1 MCCLNFITYKH
12 KIQPKEENTYN
23 KMGDEMNRHRK
34 RYLKRKS
41 YPRKHKTKVFFAFLA
56 VFLVLSVTALFVEV
70 KSPSIIYA
78 MAEDKAQSIAIQAIN
93 DSVNDVIDGKD
104 EIYKEL
110 VDYRYDDEGNIISV
124 NTNIN
129 LTNAVE
135 GMILDGIVK
144 RIDASSRCP
153 IKIPIGTLTG
163 SDLLTGRG
171 PRITFYISL
180 SGNARSTIENLFE
193 STGINQTRHQIQ
205 IRFEVDVS
213 IVMSGKHF
221 GVTVENTVVIGET
234 IIVGKIPESYV
245 RQPTS

>member
-1 MCCLNFITYKH
+1 
-12 KIQPKEENTYN
+12 
-23 KMGDEMNRHRK
+23 MNRRRK
-34 RYLKRKS
+34 RFRRMKRYRSKS
-41 YPRKHKTKVFFAFLA
+41 GKHIIISVFCA
-56 VFLVLSVTALFVEV
+56 VLILSVTALLIEA

-78 MAEDKAQSIAIQAIN
+78 MAEDKAKSIAIQAIN
-93 DSVNDVIDGKD
+93 NSVSDVIDGKE

-129 LTNAVE
+129 LTNTVE
-135 GMILDGIVK
+135 GLILDGIVK
-144 RIDASSRCP
+144 RIDNSSRCP

-171 PRITFYISL
+171 PEITFYISL
-180 SGNARSTIENLFE
+180 SGNAGSSIENLFE

-205 IRFEVDVS
+205 IRIIVDVS

-221 GVTVENTVVIGET
+221 GATVENTVVIGET

-245 RQPTS
+245 RQPAN

>member
-1 MCCLNFITYKH
+1 MY
-12 KIQPKEENTYN
+12 
-23 KMGDEMNRHRK
+23 RHRRFFRFRKLGRKKK
-34 RYLKRKS
+34 RAK
-41 YPRKHKTKVFFAFLA
+41 PFLI
-56 VFLVLSVTALFVEV
+56 LLSLLLIPTVTVLFVEA
-70 KSPSIIYA
+70 KSPSVIYA
-78 MAEDKAQSIAIQAIN
+78 MAEDKAKSIAIQAIN
-93 DSVNDVIDGKD
+93 DSVSEVIDGKD
-104 EIYKEL
+104 DIYKDL

-129 LTNAVE
+129 LTNTVE
-135 GMILDGIVK
+135 GLILSSIAK
-144 RIDASSRCP
+144 RIDSASRCP
-153 IKIPIGTLTG
+153 IKIPIGTLAG

-171 PRITFYISL
+171 PKITFYISL
-180 SGNARSTIENLFE
+180 SGNAKSSIENLFE

-245 RQPTS
+245 RQPAN

>member
-1 MCCLNFITYKH
+1 
-12 KIQPKEENTYN
+12 
-23 KMGDEMNRHRK
+23 MGDGMKMRRK
-34 RYLKRKS
+34 RYRHIKR
-41 YPRKHKTKVFFAFLA
+41 PRRKGRTKILFPIFFILLISGVAAF
-56 VFLVLSVTALFVEV
+56 FVEL

-78 MAEDKAQSIAIQAIN
+78 MAEDKAKSIAIQAIN
-93 DSVNDVIDGKD
+93 NSVSDVIDGKD

-129 LTNAVE
+129 LTNTVE
-135 GMILDGIVK
+135 GLILDGIVK
-144 RIDASSRCP
+144 RIDEASRYP
-153 IKIPIGTLTG
+153 IKIPVGTLTG

-171 PRITFYISL
+171 PKITFYISL
-180 SGNARSTIENLFE
+180 SGNARSSIENLFE

-221 GVTVENTVVIGET
+221 GATVENTVVIGET

-245 RQPTS
+245 RQPDS

>member
-1 MCCLNFITYKH
+1 MNIKFNQKR
-12 KIQPKEENTYN
+12 KIHII
-23 KMGDEMNRHRK
+23 KMGDEMYRHRK

-41 YPRKHKTKVFFAFLA
+41 YPRKRKVKLFFIFLSL
-56 VFLVLSVTALFVEV
+56 FLSLSVTALFIEV
-70 KSPSIIYA
+70 KSPSIIYG
-78 MAEDKAQSIAIQAIN
+78 MAEDKAKSIAIQAIN
-93 DSVNDVIDGKD
+93 NSVSDVIDGKD

-144 RIDASSRCP
+144 RIDSSSRCP
-153 IKIPIGTLTG
+153 IKIPMGTLTG

-180 SGNARSTIENLFE
+180 SGNAKSSIENLFE

-234 IIVGKIPESYV
+234 IIVGRIPESYV
-245 RQPTS
+245 RQPVS

>member
-1 MCCLNFITYKH
+1 MNIKFNQKR
-12 KIQPKEENTYN
+12 KIHII
-23 KMGDEMNRHRK
+23 KMGDEMYRHRK

-41 YPRKHKTKVFFAFLA
+41 YPRKRKVKLFFIFLSL
-56 VFLVLSVTALFVEV
+56 FLSLAVTALFIEV
-70 KSPSIIYA
+70 KSPSIIYG
-78 MAEDKAQSIAIQAIN
+78 MAEDKAKSIAIQAIN
-93 DSVNDVIDGKD
+93 NSVSDVIDGKD

-144 RIDASSRCP
+144 RIDSSSRYP
-153 IKIPIGTLTG
+153 IKIPMGTLTG

-180 SGNARSTIENLFE
+180 SGNAKSSIENLFE

-234 IIVGKIPESYV
+234 IIVGRIPESYV

>member
-1 MCCLNFITYKH
+1 
-12 KIQPKEENTYN
+12 
-23 KMGDEMNRHRK
+23 MGDKMNRRRK
-34 RYLKRKS
+34 RFRKAKRHRAHRS
-41 YPRKHKTKVFFAFLA
+41 RSLIFLSFLLTSILA
-56 VFLVLSVTALFVEV
+56 VIALFVEA

-78 MAEDKAQSIAIQAIN
+78 MAEDKAKSVAIQAIN
-93 DSVNDVIDGKD
+93 NSVSEVIDGKD
-104 EIYKEL
+104 ESYKEL

-135 GMILDGIVK
+135 GAILDSVARK
-144 RIDASSRCP
+144 IDESSRCA
-153 IKIPIGTLTG
+153 IKIPVGTLTG

-171 PRITFYISL
+171 PGLTFYINL

-205 IRFEVDVS
+205 VKIEIDMS
-213 IVMSGKHF
+213 IVMSGRHF
-221 GVTVENTVVIGET
+221 GATVESTVVIGET

-245 RQPTS
+245 RQPS

>member
-1 MCCLNFITYKH
+1 
-12 KIQPKEENTYN
+12 
-23 KMGDEMNRHRK
+23 MGDEMYRHRK
-34 RYLKRKS
+34 RYPRRKS
-41 YPRKHKTKVFFAFLA
+41 YHRRRKAKWFIILIA
-56 VFLVLSVTALFVEV
+56 VFLILTVTALFVEV

-78 MAEDKAQSIAIQAIN
+78 MAEDKAKSIAIQAIN
-93 DSVNDVIDGKD
+93 DSVSDIIDGKD

-129 LTNAVE
+129 LTNTVE
-135 GMILDGIVK
+135 GMILSGIAK
-144 RIDASSRCP
+144 RIDSSSRCP

-171 PRITFYISL
+171 PKITFYISL
-180 SGNARSTIENLFE
+180 SGNAKSSIENLFE

-234 IIVGKIPESYV
+234 IIVGRIPESYV
-245 RQPTS
+245 RQPVS

>member
-1 MCCLNFITYKH
+1 
-12 KIQPKEENTYN
+12 
-23 KMGDEMNRHRK
+23 MGDEMYRHRK

-41 YPRKHKTKVFFAFLA
+41 YPRKRKVKLFFIFLSL
-56 VFLVLSVTALFVEV
+56 FLSLAVTALFIEV
-70 KSPSIIYA
+70 KSPSIIYG
-78 MAEDKAQSIAIQAIN
+78 MAEDKAKSIAIQAIN
-93 DSVNDVIDGKD
+93 NSVSDVIDGKD

-144 RIDASSRCP
+144 RIDSSSRYP
-153 IKIPIGTLTG
+153 IKIPMGTLTG

-180 SGNARSTIENLFE
+180 SGNAKSSIENLFE

-234 IIVGKIPESYV
+234 IIVGRIPESYV

>member
-1 MCCLNFITYKH
+1 
-12 KIQPKEENTYN
+12 
-23 KMGDEMNRHRK
+23 MGDEMYRHRK
-34 RYLKRKS
+34 IYTRRKNNVKKRKLFVIIFS
-41 YPRKHKTKVFFAFLA
+41 LFLSLA
-56 VFLVLSVTALFVEV
+56 VTALFVEI

-78 MAEDKAQSIAIQAIN
+78 MAEDKAKSIAIQAIN
-93 DSVNDVIDGKD
+93 NSVSDVIDGKD

-144 RIDASSRCP
+144 RIDAASRCP
-153 IKIPIGTLTG
+153 IKIPMGTLTG

-171 PRITFYISL
+171 PKITFYISL

-205 IRFEVDVS
+205 IRFEIDVS

-221 GVTVENTVVIGET
+221 GTTVENTVVIGET

-245 RQPTS
+245 RQPTN

>member
-1 MCCLNFITYKH
+1 
-12 KIQPKEENTYN
+12 
-23 KMGDEMNRHRK
+23 MNRRRK
-34 RYLKRKS
+34 RFR
-41 YPRKHKTKVFFAFLA
+41 KTKRHRTQVSRLLIFFGFL
-56 VFLVLSVTALFVEV
+56 LVSVLLVIALFVEA

-78 MAEDKAQSIAIQAIN
+78 MAEDKAKSVAIQAIN
-93 DSVNDVIDGKD
+93 NSVSEVIDGKD
-104 EIYKEL
+104 ESYKEL

-135 GMILDGIVK
+135 GAILDKVAEK
-144 RIDASSRCP
+144 IDESSRCA
-153 IKIPIGTLTG
+153 IKIPVGTLTG

-171 PRITFYISL
+171 PGLTFYINL

-205 IRFEVDVS
+205 VKIEIDMS
-213 IVMSGKHF
+213 IVMSGRHF
-221 GVTVENTVVIGET
+221 GATVESTVVIGET

-245 RQPTS
+245 RQPS

>member
-1 MCCLNFITYKH
+1 
-12 KIQPKEENTYN
+12 
-23 KMGDEMNRHRK
+23 MGDEMYRHRK
-34 RYLKRKS
+34 NFRFRKS
-41 YPRKHKTKVFFAFLA
+41 SSRKKKIKLFLILLSLLLIPA
-56 VFLVLSVTALFVEV
+56 VTILFVEA

-78 MAEDKAQSIAIQAIN
+78 MAEDKAKSIAIQAIN
-93 DSVNDVIDGKD
+93 DSVSDVIDGKD
-104 EIYKEL
+104 DIYKEL

-129 LTNAVE
+129 LTNTVE
-135 GMILDGIVK
+135 GLILNGIVK
-144 RIDASSRCP
+144 RIDRSSRCP
-153 IKIPIGTLTG
+153 IKIPIGTLAG

-171 PRITFYISL
+171 PKIIFYISL
-180 SGNARSTIENLFE
+180 SGNARSSIENLFE

-234 IIVGKIPESYV
+234 IIVGRIPESYV
-245 RQPTS
+245 RQPTN

>member
-1 MCCLNFITYKH
+1 M
-12 KIQPKEENTYN
+12 
-23 KMGDEMNRHRK
+23 K
-34 RYLKRKS
+34 RYRNKAQSKILFS
-41 YPRKHKTKVFFAFLA
+41 LF
-56 VFLVLSVTALFVEV
+56 FLVIFLGIAAFFVEL
-70 KSPSIIYA
+70 KSSSVIYA
-78 MAEDKAQSIAIQAIN
+78 MAEDKAKSVAIQAIN
-93 DSVNDVIDGKD
+93 NSVSDVIDGKD

-135 GMILDGIVK
+135 GAILDGVAK
-144 RIDASSRCP
+144 RIDAASRYP
-153 IKIPIGTLTG
+153 IEIPAGTLTG

-171 PRITFYISL
+171 PKITFYINL
-180 SGNARSTIENLFE
+180 SGNARSSIENLFE

-221 GVTVENTVVIGET
+221 GATVENTVVIGET

-245 RQPTS
+245 RQPVSQ